1 MKINSLRIILI
12 VLLLL
17 QMWIIFGFSN
27 QDGETSGS
35 ISRKITEIIT
45 KNINSIQSLPKDE
58 KEIKLKKIE
67 HIVRKLAHFSIYTV
81 IGFLLISL
89 MSTYKIK
96 QKNRITISAIIGLL
110 YAISDEIHQAFIPGR
125 GPLVSDVVID
135 FSGVIMGIFIA
146 YIIICFCLSKLSSML
161 CGASI
166 LLWFVQSICLAST
179 SGSDSA
185 LLCICPS
192 THRFSDV

>member
-1 MKINSLRIILI
+1 MKINILRAILI

-45 KNINSIQSLPKDE
+45 KNINSIQNLPKDE

-81 IGFLLISL
+81 IGVLLMSL

-96 QKNRITISAIIGLL
+96 QKNRIIISAVIGLL
-110 YAISDEIHQAFIPGR
+110 YAISDEIHQAFVPGR
-125 GPLVSDVVID
+125 GPLVSDVFID
-135 FSGVIMGIFIA
+135 FSGVIMGMLIA
-146 YIIICFCLSKLSSML
+146 YIIIRFCLSKFFKNEVRSKK
-161 CGASI
+161 
-166 LLWFVQSICLAST
+166 
-179 SGSDSA
+179 
-185 LLCICPS
+185 
-192 THRFSDV
+192 